1 MKALV
6 DLIPVLLFFAAF
18 KLFDIYTA
26 TAVAIVTTLLQII
39 YLKHRDGKVAPMQW
53 VTLGIIVVFGG
64 ATLLTHD
71 ETFIKWKPTLLYWA
85 FAAALGVGQFILKKS
100 PIKVVMGAQL
110 KLPEPVWGQVNFS
123 WLLFFTVLGFLNLW
137 VANHFDTADW
147 VSFKV
152 FGCTALTLVFV
163 VIQALLLAKH
173 MQPAEN
179 TTPENALHAPP
190 PEIATQSVTE
200 SETAI
205 TSERISALLQ
215 ASLNPTQLEVIDE
228 SASHA
233 GHVGANERGS
243 GTHFRVKIAS
253 PLFTGLRPV
262 AQHRLVYDVVGSLM
276 TQGLHALAIEVL

>member
-6 DLIPVLLFFAAF
+6 DLVPVLLFFAAF

-26 TAVAIVTTLLQII
+26 TAVAIVTTVLQII

-85 FAAALGVGQFILKKS
+85 FASALGVGQFILKKS

-123 WLLFFTVLGFLNLW
+123 WMLFFTVLGCLNLW

-173 MQPAEN
+173 MQPTDTTTAEN
-179 TTPENALHAPP
+179 AMHSPPLEIETHA
-190 PEIATQSVTE
+190 ET
-200 SETAI
+200 ETAI
-205 TSERISALLQ
+205 TIERISALLQ
-215 ASLNPTQLEVIDE
+215 ARLNPTQLEVIDE

-233 GHVGANERGS
+233 GHVGANESGS

-262 AQHRLVYDVVGSLM
+262 AQHRLVYDAVGSLM